1 MMATCGPRLFGL
13 LILIACLAA
22 GAYDFRP
29 LRNPVLKRLLDSVFS
44 PASGHDH
51 DGANSKAV
59 ADGAITDAKMA
70 SDTKVGSLAAL
81 ATSVKTSV
89 VAAINEVEGRADTNA
104 ADVAE
109 ALARVATNQ
118 AASTAAD
125 TAGIVA
131 DFNTLLGKLKTAGL
145 MTDDA

>member
-1 MMATCGPRLFGL
+1 MAE
-13 LILIACLAA
+13 
-22 GAYDFRP
+22 
-29 LRNPVLKRLLDSVFS
+29 
-44 PASGHDH
+44 
-51 DGANSKAV
+51 
-59 ADGAITDAKMA
+59 GAITDAKMA
-70 SDTKVGSLAAL
+70 SDTKVGAL
-81 ATSVKTSV
+81 ASLSRRVKTSV